1 MVHVQETHDVIELCR
16 GRLCVCVCMCLFV
29 WCGLLRVVKVW

>member
-16 GRLCVCVCMCLFV
+16 GRLCVSICMV
-29 WCGLLRVVKVW
+29 WLDACDERVVSVL